1 MQIILLRDVKN
12 LGKKGELKNVSDG
25 YARNFL
31 FAKKLAEVATK
42 ESVARVEAQ
51 RKKEKTVELENL
63 EKTKKLAAELK
74 DKLIEIKAKGKEEGK
89 LFGSISAKDVA
100 GEISKLGF
108 TVSEKSIIMDA
119 HIKEVGEYE
128 IKISLAQGIET
139 KIKLLVSKEA

>member
-1 MQIILLRDVKN
+1 MQIILLQNVKN

-42 ESVARVEAQ
+42 EAVARVELLQ
-51 RKKEKTVELENL
+51 KKEKMTELESL
-63 EKTKKLAAELK
+63 EKTKKLAFELK

-89 LFGSISAKDVA
+89 LFGSISGKDIAKKLSEA
-100 GEISKLGF
+100 GF
-108 TVSEKSIIMDA
+108 AVFEKSVIMPA
-119 HIKEVGEYE
+119 HIKEIGEYE

-139 KIKLLVSKEA
+139 KIKLKVSKEA